1 MRENNLTPEGI
12 NKNPA
17 LKPLRD
23 VLMSY
28 KDFYTAFEETKSDF
42 AVKPLLEL
50 SGLFDP
56 KEITHRAYR
65 SFFHVL
71 DMAEAAA
78 KEVSATRTAQSAA
91 TELEQLAWA
100 APDLIPNQLRGLFKN
115 FGIDLAGGGTVRQQ
129 LLSSPSYH
137 QGTGYVSQTGPAF
150 LAQGEIVVPPN
161 PMQGFQAGGLVG
173 ARESIIDTEAIQ
185 AAVQAGIEAGLSMM
199 PTSLSLEGVE
209 DGMLKL
215 DASGLN
221 AANRALGA
229 EVFKLQEK
237 SSSVEIRIEDIYNRL
252 NNMATDTPEDEDSR
266 QMVETLKHELDL
278 LVEDLRIDM
287 EEHSNS
293 VITDVH
299 QASTKFAT
307 MQSNI
312 DAFENRIIALEGRLN
327 SAQGQLDASFAKSLV
342 NI

>member
-1 MRENNLTPEGI
+1 
-12 NKNPA
+12 
-17 LKPLRD
+17 
-23 VLMSY
+23 
-28 KDFYTAFEETKSDF
+28 
-42 AVKPLLEL
+42 
-50 SGLFDP
+50 
-56 KEITHRAYR
+56 
-65 SFFHVL
+65 
-71 DMAEAAA
+71 
-78 KEVSATRTAQSAA
+78 
-91 TELEQLAWA
+91 
-100 APDLIPNQLRGLFKN
+100 
-115 FGIDLAGGGTVRQQ
+115 
-129 LLSSPSYH
+129 
-137 QGTGYVSQTGPAF
+137 
-150 LAQGEIVVPPN
+150 
-161 PMQGFQAGGLVG
+161 
-173 ARESIIDTEAIQ
+173 
-185 AAVQAGIEAGLSMM
+185 
-199 PTSLSLEGVE
+199 
-209 DGMLKL
+209 MLKL